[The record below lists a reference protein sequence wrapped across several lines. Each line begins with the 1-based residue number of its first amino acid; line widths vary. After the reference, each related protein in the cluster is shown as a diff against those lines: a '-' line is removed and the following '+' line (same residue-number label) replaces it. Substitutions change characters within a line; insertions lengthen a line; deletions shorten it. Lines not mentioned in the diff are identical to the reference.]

1 MLNLQKYRDLEAEVA
16 KALGWSQGLAA
27 TDGQRIWLN
36 PQGFVAQLP
45 KWSNEDAL
53 VFDLMHQHKLWPF
66 ENKENGNYLVEYST
80 GGDLPGYHLE
90 YVENHHS
97 NKIALRCA
105 ILNALLKSIAAKKGH

>member
-1 MLNLQKYRDLEAEVA
+1 MLNLQKYRDLEDKVA
-16 KALGWSQGLAA
+16 LALGYS
-27 TDGQRIWLN
+27 LN
-36 PQGFVAQLP
+36 AGVWRTPSNLYAMRPPQWTNDDAQI
-45 KWSNEDAL
+45 
-53 VFDLMHQHKLWPF
+53 FDLMHQYKLWPF

-105 ILNALLKSIAAKKGH
+105 ILNALLKSIAAKKGN

>member
-16 KALGWSQGLAA
+16 KALGWTYSAGLWHSP
-27 TDGQRIWLN
+27 DGFN
-36 PQGFVAQLP
+36 HVSAPPQFTNL
-45 KWSNEDAL
+45 DARC
-53 VFDLMHQHKLWPF
+53 FDLMHQYKLWPF